1 MGEVD
6 GVANGTML
14 NHILLGAGYTTE
26 ELSSPD
32 NNLTSDER
40 ARIIAKAKNNLYLT
54 DDNRMYSLR
63 DRGMSSDMDSL
74 GSQDTF

>member
-63 DRGMSSDMDSL
+63 ERGMSSDIKTIKKK
-74 GSQDTF
+74 DT